1 MSIKSKKVKK
11 MQNTIEFYKPSV
23 QENTKKYIDDVLN
36 FSDNGKVEKL
46 ENAVK
51 KFIGCDNALATTS
64 GTAALHLAMCAL
76 DFKRGDKVICS
87 INVFP
92 SVPQAVRHFDAEPI
106 FIDIEGKDYN
116 IDLVN
121 LEAALKKN
129 KSKKLKAII
138 LNHMAG
144 NIVDLEAVYALA
156 KEYNVKVIEDASN
169 AMGAKYKGNYIGNT
183 GADIAVFSFA
193 PHLCNSTVN
202 GGILICKEES
212 VHIRAQLLGFHGM
225 QNRHCDIFGSVN
237 YIYDVVDI
245 GWKYDL
251 SQIEAAYCLAEFE
264 AINETLARRKEI
276 ANMYTKELTGVD
288 HVSLPEIADGA
299 VVSQYIVEIDK
310 NRDHFVGQL
319 KNEGINISVHYMP
332 LHLTE
337 YYKQKYSMKVFDYSV
352 ALGCFQR
359 VMSLPMYASL
369 SNDDVKRVCEAIKK
383 VADAHI

>member
-1 MSIKSKKVKK
+1 
-11 MQNTIEFYKPSV
+11 MQNTIEFFKPSI

-51 KFIGCDNALATTS
+51 KFIGCEHALATTS

-92 SVPQAVRHFDAEPI
+92 SIPQAVRHFDAEPI
-106 FIDIEGKDYN
+106 FVDIEGENYN

-129 KSKKLKAII
+129 KSKKLKAIV

-144 NIVDLEAVYALA
+144 NIVDLEAVYEMA

-169 AMGAKYKGNYIGNT
+169 ALGAKYKGNYIGNT
-183 GADIAVFSFA
+183 GADITVFSFA

-202 GGILICKEES
+202 GGILICKEAS
-212 VHIRAQLLGFHGM
+212 VDERAKLLSFHGM
-225 QNRHCDIFGSVN
+225 KNRQCDTFGTVN

-251 SQIEAAYCLAEFE
+251 SQLEAAYCLAEFE
-264 AINETLARRKEI
+264 ALNKTLRRRKEI
-276 ANMYTKELTGVD
+276 AGIYSKELAD
-288 HVSLPEIADGA
+288 IKHVSLPKIENDA
-299 VVSQYIVEIDK
+299 VLSQYIVEIDK

-337 YYKQKYSMKVFDYSV
+337 YYKQKYTMKVFDYSV

-369 SNDDVKRVCEAIKK
+369 TNEEIKRVCTAIKK
-383 VADAHI
+383 VANAHI

>member
-1 MSIKSKKVKK
+1 
-11 MQNTIEFYKPSV
+11 MQNTIEFFKPSI
-23 QENTKKYIDDVLN
+23 QENTKKYIDDVLT
-36 FSDNGKVEKL
+36 FSDNRKVKKL
-46 ENAVK
+46 ENLFK
-51 KFIGCDNALATTS
+51 SFIGCDHALATTS

-92 SVPQAVRHFDAEPI
+92 SVPQSVRHFDAEPI
-106 FIDIEGKDYN
+106 FVDIEGENYN
-116 IDLVN
+116 IDLRN
-121 LEAALKKN
+121 LEEALKKN

-144 NIVDLEAVYALA
+144 SIIDLEAVYALA

-183 GADIAVFSFA
+183 GADITVFSFA

-202 GGILICKEES
+202 GGILVTKDEH
-212 VHIRAQLLGFHGM
+212 VHERAKLLGFHGM

-264 AINETLARRKEI
+264 ALESTLKRRKEI
-276 ANMYTKELTGVD
+276 ASIYNKELNGVN
-288 HVSLPEIADGA
+288 HVKLPNISENDVI
-299 VVSQYIVEIDK
+299 SQYIVEIDK
-310 NRDHFVGQL
+310 NRDHFVNEL
-319 KNEGINISVHYMP
+319 KKEGINISVHYMP

-359 VMSLPMYASL
+359 VMSLPNYPSMT
-369 SNDDVKRVCEAIKK
+369 DEEVMRVCEAVKK

>member
-1 MSIKSKKVKK
+1 

-23 QENTKKYIDDVLN
+23 QENTKKYIDDVLT
-36 FSDNGKVEKL
+36 FSDNNKVEKL
-46 ENAVK
+46 ENKVK
-51 KFIGCDNALATTS
+51 EFIGCENVLAVTS
-64 GTAALHLAMCAL
+64 GAAALHLAMCAL

-106 FIDIEGKDYN
+106 FVDIEDKNYN
-116 IDLVN
+116 LDIGN
-121 LEAALKKN
+121 LERALKDN

-144 NIVDLEAVYALA
+144 NIVDLDAVYALA
-156 KEYNVKVIEDASN
+156 SEYKVKVIEDASN
-169 AMGAKYKGNYIGNT
+169 AMGAKYQGNYIGNT
-183 GADIAVFSFA
+183 GADITVFSFA
-193 PHLCNSTVN
+193 PHLCSSTVN
-202 GGILICKEES
+202 GGLLLCKDEA
-212 VHIRAQLLGFHGM
+212 VHERAKLLSFHAM
-225 QNRHCDIFGSVN
+225 QNRERDAYGSVS

-251 SQIEAAYCLAEFE
+251 SQLEAAYCLAEFE
-264 AINETLARRKEI
+264 ALETTLARRKEI
-276 ANMYTKELTGVD
+276 ALMYSKELAGVK
-288 HVSLPEIADGA
+288 HVSLPEVTDEAIC
-299 VVSQYIVEIDK
+299 SQYTVEIDK

-319 KNEGINISVHYMP
+319 KKEGINISVHYMP

-359 VMSLPMYASL
+359 VMSLPIYPSL
-369 SNDDVKRVCEAIKK
+369 SNDEVKRVCEAIKK

>member
-1 MSIKSKKVKK
+1 
-11 MQNTIEFYKPSV
+11 MQNTIEFYKPSI
-23 QENTKKYIDDVLN
+23 QENTKKYIDDVLS

-46 ENAVK
+46 ETAVK
-51 KFIGCDNALATTS
+51 KFIGCEHALATTS

-106 FIDIEGKDYN
+106 FVDIEEKEYN
-116 IDLVN
+116 LNLVK

-156 KEYNVKVIEDASN
+156 SEYNVKVIEDASN
-169 AMGAKYKGNYIGNT
+169 AMGAKYNGKYIGNT
-183 GADIAVFSFA
+183 GADITVFSFA
-193 PHLCNSTVN
+193 PHLCNSTIN
-202 GGILICKEES
+202 GGILICKDEI
-212 VHIRAQLLGFHGM
+212 VHQRAQLLGFHGM
-225 QNRHCDIFGSVN
+225 QNRHCDAFGAVN

-264 AINETLARRKEI
+264 ALEATLARRKEI
-276 ANMYTKELTGVD
+276 AKMYTEALSGVD
-288 HVSLPEIADGA
+288 HVSLPAFSEDAIF
-299 VVSQYIVEIDK
+299 SQYIVEIDK

-319 KNEGINISVHYMP
+319 KNEGVNISVHYMP

-369 SNDDVKRVCEAIKK
+369 TNDEVKRVCEAIKK

>member
-1 MSIKSKKVKK
+1 
-11 MQNTIEFYKPSV
+11 MQNTIEFFKPSI
-23 QENTKKYIDDVLN
+23 QENTQKYIDDVLS
-36 FSDNGKVEKL
+36 FSDNGKVAKL
-46 ENAVK
+46 EESFK
-51 KFIGCDNALATTS
+51 KFIGCDYALATTS

-87 INVFP
+87 IDVFP

-106 FIDIEGKDYN
+106 FVDIESDNYN
-116 IDLVN
+116 IDLQK
-121 LEAALKKN
+121 LEEALKKN

-144 NIVDLEAVYALA
+144 HVLDLDAVYAMA

-169 AMGAKYKGNYIGNT
+169 AMGATYKGKYIGNT
-183 GADIAVFSFA
+183 GADITVFSFA

-202 GGILICKEES
+202 GGMLITKDAHTHE
-212 VHIRAQLLGFHGM
+212 RAQLLGFHGM
-225 QNRHCDIFGSVN
+225 KNRHCDEFGSVN

-251 SQIEAAYCLAEFE
+251 SQLEAAFCLAEFE
-264 AINETLARRKEI
+264 ALEKTLKRRR
-276 ANMYTKELTGVD
+276 
-288 HVSLPEIADGA
+288 EIADKYNELLA
-299 VVSQYIVEIDK
+299 NVNHVKLPKIDDDSVVSQYIIEIDK
-310 NRDHFVGQL
+310 NRDHFVNEL
-319 KNEGINISVHYMP
+319 KKEGVHISVHYMP

-359 VMSLPMYASL
+359 VMSLPIYASL
-369 SNDDVKRVCEAIKK
+369 SDEEVNRVCDAVKK

>member
-1 MSIKSKKVKK
+1 
-11 MQNTIEFYKPSV
+11 MQNTIEFFKPSI
-23 QENTKKYIDDVLN
+23 QENTQKYIDDVLT
-36 FSDNGKVEKL
+36 FTDNNKVEKL
-46 ENAVK
+46 ENTFK
-51 KFIGCDNALATTS
+51 KFIGCDHALATTS

-87 INVFP
+87 IDVFP
-92 SVPQAVRHFDAEPI
+92 SVPQSVRHFDAEPI
-106 FIDIEGKDYN
+106 FIDIEDKNYN
-116 IDLVN
+116 INVKK
-121 LEAALKKN
+121 LEESLKKN

-144 NIVDLEAVYALA
+144 NIIDLEEVYALA

-169 AMGAKYKGNYIGNT
+169 AMGAKYKENYIGNT
-183 GADIAVFSFA
+183 GADITVFSFA

-202 GGILICKEES
+202 GGVLVCKDAETHE
-212 VHIRAQLLGFHGM
+212 RAKLLGFHGM
-225 QNRHCDIFGSVN
+225 QNRHCDTFGSVN

-264 AINETLARRKEI
+264 ALESTLKRRREI
-276 ANMYTKELTGVD
+276 ASIYSKELKD
-288 HVSLPEIADGA
+288 LHHVKIPTVTDED

-310 NRDHFVGQL
+310 NRDHFVNEL
-319 KNEGINISVHYMP
+319 KKEGINISVHYMP

-337 YYKQKYSMKVFDYSV
+337 YYKQKYSMKVFDYSA

-359 VMSLPMYASL
+359 VMSLPIYPSMTNAE
-369 SNDDVKRVCEAIKK
+369 VMRVCDAVKK
-383 VADAHI
+383 VAAAHI

>member
-1 MSIKSKKVKK
+1 
-11 MQNTIEFYKPSV
+11 MQNTIEFYKPSI
-23 QENTKKYIDDVLN
+23 QENTKKYIDDVLS

-46 ENAVK
+46 ETAVK
-51 KFIGCDNALATTS
+51 KFIGCEHALATTS

-106 FIDIEGKDYN
+106 FVDIEEKEYN
-116 IDLVN
+116 LNLVK

-156 KEYNVKVIEDASN
+156 SEYNVKVIEDASN
-169 AMGAKYKGNYIGNT
+169 AMGAKYNGNYIGNT
-183 GADIAVFSFA
+183 GADITVFSFA

-202 GGILICKEES
+202 GGILICKDEI
-212 VHIRAQLLGFHGM
+212 VHQRAQLLGFHGM
-225 QNRHCDIFGSVN
+225 QNRHCDAFGAVN

-264 AINETLARRKEI
+264 ALEATLARRKEI
-276 ANMYTKELTGVD
+276 AKMYTEALSGVD
-288 HVSLPEIADGA
+288 HVSLPAFSEDAIF
-299 VVSQYIVEIDK
+299 SQYIVEIDK

-319 KNEGINISVHYMP
+319 KNEGVNISVHYMP

-369 SNDDVKRVCEAIKK
+369 TNDEVKRVCEAIKK

>member
-369 SNDDVKRVCEAIKK
+369 SNDDVKRICEAIKK

>member
-1 MSIKSKKVKK
+1 
-11 MQNTIEFYKPSV
+11 MQNTIEFYKPSI

-36 FSDNGKVEKL
+36 FSDNRKVEKL

-51 KFIGCDNALATTS
+51 EFIGCENALATTS

-106 FIDIEGKDYN
+106 FIDIEAKNYN
-116 IDLVN
+116 LDLVN
-121 LEAALKKN
+121 LEAVLKKN

-156 KEYNVKVIEDASN
+156 SEYNVKVIEDASN
-169 AMGAKYKGNYIGNT
+169 AMGAKYNGNYIGNT
-183 GADIAVFSFA
+183 GADITVFSFA

-202 GGILICKEES
+202 GGILICKEEA
-212 VHIRAQLLGFHGM
+212 VHKRAQLLAFHGM
-225 QNRHCDIFGSVN
+225 QNRHCDTFGSVN

-264 AINETLARRKEI
+264 ALDATLVRRKEI
-276 ANMYTKELTGVD
+276 ASMYTKELSGVD
-288 HVSLPEIADGA
+288 HVSLPEISDDA
-299 VVSQYIVEIDK
+299 VISQYIVEIDK

-319 KNEGINISVHYMP
+319 KKEEVNISVHYMP

-369 SNDDVKRVCEAIKK
+369 TNDEVKRVCEAIKK
-383 VADAHI
+383 VANAHI

>member
-1 MSIKSKKVKK
+1 
-11 MQNTIEFYKPSV
+11 MQNTIEFFKPSIH
-23 QENTKKYIDDVLN
+23 ENTKKYIDDVLN
-36 FSDNGKVEKL
+36 FSDNGKVQKL

-51 KFIGCDNALATTS
+51 NFIGCNNALATTS

-106 FIDIEGKDYN
+106 FVDIEDQNYN
-116 IDLVN
+116 IDLQS
-121 LEAALKKN
+121 LEEALKNN
-129 KSKKLKAII
+129 KSKKLKAIV

-144 NIVDLEAVYALA
+144 NIVDLDAVYAMA
-156 KEYNVKVIEDASN
+156 AEYKVKVIEDASN
-169 AMGAKYKGNYIGNT
+169 AMGAKYQGNYIGNT
-183 GADIAVFSFA
+183 GADITVFSFA

-202 GGILICKEES
+202 GGILICKDDLT
-212 VHIRAQLLGFHGM
+212 HKRAQLLSFHGM
-225 QNRHCDIFGSVN
+225 QNRQCDEYGSVN

-264 AINETLARRKEI
+264 ALEQTLKRRKEI
-276 ANMYTKELTGVD
+276 SNIYTRELDGVN
-288 HVSLPEIADGA
+288 HVTLPKINDDAI
-299 VVSQYIVEIDK
+299 VTQYIVEIDK
-310 NRDHFVGQL
+310 NRDHFVNEL
-319 KNEGINISVHYMP
+319 KKEGVHISVHYMP

-359 VMSLPMYASL
+359 VMSLPLYSSL
-369 SNDDVKRVCEAIKK
+369 TNDEVKRVCEAIKK
-383 VADAHI
+383 VANEHI

>member
-1 MSIKSKKVKK
+1 MK
-11 MQNTIEFYKPSV
+11 NTIEFFKPSL

-36 FSDNGKVEKL
+36 FSDNSKVDKL
-46 ENAVK
+46 ESAVK
-51 KFIGCDNALATTS
+51 DFIGCENALATTS

-106 FIDIEGKDYN
+106 FVDIEDKDYN
-116 IDLVN
+116 INLTK

-156 KEYNVKVIEDASN
+156 SEYKVKVIEDASN
-169 AMGAKYKGNYIGNT
+169 AMGAKYKGKYIGNT
-183 GADIAVFSFA
+183 GADITVFSFA

-202 GGILICKEES
+202 GGVLICKEES
-212 VHIRAQLLGFHGM
+212 VHTRAQLLGFHGM
-225 QNRHCDIFGSVN
+225 QNRHCDTFGSVN

-264 AINETLARRKEI
+264 ALDKTLARRREI
-276 ANMYTKELTGVD
+276 AEIYNQELAGVN
-288 HVSLPEIADGA
+288 HVTLPKISDDA

-319 KNEGINISVHYMP
+319 KNEGVNISVHYMP

-352 ALGCFQR
+352 ALGAFQR

-369 SNDDVKRVCEAIKK
+369 TNDEVKHVCEAIKK
-383 VADAHI
+383 VANAHI

>member
-1 MSIKSKKVKK
+1 
-11 MQNTIEFYKPSV
+11 MQNTIEFFKPSI

-51 KFIGCDNALATTS
+51 NFIGCEYALATTS

-106 FIDIEGKDYN
+106 FVDIEGKNYN

-129 KSKKLKAII
+129 KSKKLKAIV

-144 NIVDLEAVYALA
+144 NLVDLEAVYAMA
-156 KEYNVKVIEDASN
+156 NEYNVKVIEDASN
-169 AMGAKYKGNYIGNT
+169 ALGATYKGSYIGNT
-183 GADIAVFSFA
+183 GADITIFSFA

-212 VHIRAQLLGFHGM
+212 VDKRARLLGFHGM
-225 QNRHCDIFGSVN
+225 KNRHCDQFGAVN

-251 SQIEAAYCLAEFE
+251 SQLEAAYCLAEFE
-264 AINETLARRKEI
+264 ALQATLDRRKEI
-276 ANMYTKELTGVD
+276 AKMYTEELSDVN
-288 HVSLPEIADGA
+288 HVSLPDISDNA
-299 VVSQYIVEIDK
+299 VISQYIVEIDK

-319 KNEGINISVHYMP
+319 KKEGVNISVHYMP

-337 YYKQKYSMKVFDYSV
+337 YYKQKYTMKVFDYSV

-369 SNDDVKRVCEAIKK
+369 TNDEIKHVCEAVKK
-383 VADAHI
+383 VANEHI

>member
-1 MSIKSKKVKK
+1 
-11 MQNTIEFYKPSV
+11 MQNTIEFYKPSI

-36 FSDNGKVEKL
+36 LSDNNKVEKL

-51 KFIGCDNALATTS
+51 KFIGCDHALAVTS
-64 GTAALHLAMCAL
+64 GSAALHLAMCAL

-87 INVFP
+87 INAFP
-92 SVPQAVRHFDAEPI
+92 SVPEGVRHFDAEPI
-106 FIDIEGKDYN
+106 FVDIEGKNYN
-116 IDLVN
+116 LDLGN

-156 KEYNVKVIEDASN
+156 AEYKVKVIEDASN
-169 AMGAKYKGNYIGNT
+169 AMGATYTGNYIGNT
-183 GADIAVFSFA
+183 GADITIFSFA

-202 GGILICKEES
+202 GGVLICKEQS
-212 VHIRAQLLGFHGM
+212 VHERAELLCFHGM
-225 QNRHCDIFGSVN
+225 KNRECDIFGSVN

-251 SQIEAAYCLAEFE
+251 GQLEAAYCLAEFE
-264 AINETLARRKEI
+264 ALEKTLARRKEI
-276 ANMYTKELTGVD
+276 ASIYTKELTGVD
-288 HVSLPEIADGA
+288 HVSLPNIAEDSI
-299 VVSQYIVEIDK
+299 VSQYIVEIDK

-319 KNEGINISVHYMP
+319 KNEGVNISVHYMP

-359 VMSLPMYASL
+359 VMSLPISASL
-369 SNDDVKRVCEAIKK
+369 TDDEVQQVCEAIKK